1 MLKYHRFKEL
11 TKPIKAIII
20 KIFRFAIKKKGIN
33 MIDVKKLDRELLK
46 VEKPA
51 RYVGSELNSVV
62 KNKDIDIRFAFA
74 FPDTYEVGMSHT
86 GLHILYHLMNSM
98 KNVWCERVFA
108 PWTDMEEVMRKNNIP
123 LYGLESKD
131 ELTAFDFIGFTLQYE
146 MSYTNV
152 LNMLNLGGIPI
163 KSTDRGNNMPIVI
176 AGGPCVYNPEPLY
189 EVIDLFTVGE
199 SEELLPEL
207 LNLYNEEK
215 KNGFDKIKF
224 LEKAALLDGIYVPRF
239 YEEIYNEDGTIKERI
254 VLNKNAKDIIK
265 KRIIKDLNKSYY
277 PEKAILPYIDV
288 VHDRVVLELFR
299 GCTRGCRFCQAG
311 MVYRPVREKEA
322 NTLVKQAESLISST
336 GHDEISLTS
345 LSSGDYSCLPDL
357 TLKLLDMYENQNVSI
372 SLPSL
377 RLDSMTFDIIER
389 LQEVRKSGLTFA
401 PEAGTQRMRDVINK
415 NLTEEQILGP
425 VETAFNLGWSTVKL
439 YFMIGLPGEDIED
452 VLGIKEL
459 AYKVKDKFFQR
470 AKEDIKGNLKINVS
484 ASCFV
489 PKPFTPFQW
498 VSQNN
503 MDEFYTKAKALQKE
517 IRDKKISFSYHEP
530 KLSYLEAVFARGDRR
545 LSKALIKAWENGCR
559 FDGWYDMFDFNK
571 WMNAFEET
579 NTDPDFFALRQ
590 RELTE
595 ILPWDFID
603 IGVNKKYLISEY
615 EKAVSALT
623 TPDCRQ
629 RCTNCGVNYNLLG
642 GACPHVQNNM

>member
-1 MLKYHRFKEL
+1 
-11 TKPIKAIII
+11 
-20 KIFRFAIKKKGIN
+20 
-33 MIDVKKLDRELLK
+33 MIDTKKLERELLK

-62 KNKDIDIRFAFA
+62 KQKDIHIRFVFA

-98 KNVWCERVFA
+98 ENVWCERVFA

-131 ELTAFDFIGFTLQYE
+131 ELTAFDFVGFTLQYE

-152 LNMLNLGGIPI
+152 LNMLDLGGIPI
-163 KSTDRGNNMPIVI
+163 KSKERGNHMPIVI
-176 AGGPCVYNPEPLY
+176 AGGPCAYNPEPLY
-189 EVIDLFTVGE
+189 EVIDLFTIGE
-199 SEELLPEL
+199 TEELLPEL
-207 LNLYNEEK
+207 LNLYDEEK
-215 KNGFDKIKF
+215 KNGFDRIKF
-224 LEKAALLDGIYVPRF
+224 LEKASLLDGIYVPQF
-239 YEEIYNEDGTIKERI
+239 YEELYNDDGTIKGRKT
-254 VLNKNAKDIIK
+254 LNKNAKEIIK
-265 KRIIKDLNKSYY
+265 KRIIKDLNKSFY
-277 PEKAILPYIDV
+277 PEKSILPYIDV

-322 NTLVKQAESLISST
+322 DILVSQAERLISST

-415 NLTEEQILGP
+415 NLSEEQILGP

-439 YFMIGLPGEDIED
+439 YFMIGLLGEEMED
-452 VLGIKEL
+452 VLGIKDL

-470 AKEDIKGNLKINVS
+470 PKDQIKGNLKINVS

-517 IRDKKISFSYHEP
+517 IKDNKISFSYHEP

-545 LSKALIKAWENGCR
+545 LSKSLIKAWENGCR

-590 RELTE
+590 RDIKEV
-595 ILPWDFID
+595 LPWDFID
-603 IGVNKKYLISEY
+603 IGVNKEYLISEY
-615 EKAVSALT
+615 EKAISVAT

>member
-1 MLKYHRFKEL
+1 
-11 TKPIKAIII
+11 
-20 KIFRFAIKKKGIN
+20 
-33 MIDVKKLDRELLK
+33 MIDVKKLDRVLLS

-74 FPDTYEVGMSHT
+74 FPDIYEVGMSHT

-98 KNVWCERVFA
+98 ENVWCERAFA

-131 ELTAFDFIGFTLQYE
+131 DLTAFDFVGFTLQYE

-152 LNMLNLGGIPI
+152 LNMLDLGNIPI
-163 KSTDRGNNMPIVI
+163 KSKDRGNDMPLVI
-176 AGGPCVYNPEPLY
+176 AGGPCVYNPEPLH
-189 EVIDLFTVGE
+189 EIIDLFVVGE
-199 SEELLPEL
+199 AEEVLPEL

-215 KNGFDKIKF
+215 KNVYDKLKF
-224 LEKAALLDGIYVPRF
+224 LEKAASIEGIYIPQF
-239 YEEIYNEDGTIKERI
+239 YEEIYNNDGTIKERI
-254 VLNKNAKDIIK
+254 VLNPNAKETIK
-265 KRIIKDLNKSYY
+265 KRIIKDLSKSYY
-277 PEKAILPYIDV
+277 PEKSILPYIDV

-311 MVYRPVREKEA
+311 MVYRPVRERSTD
-322 NTLVKQAESLISST
+322 TLINQAERLLSST
-336 GHDEISLTS
+336 GHDEVSLTS

-357 TLKLLDMYENQNVSI
+357 TIRLLDKYENQNISI

-425 VETAFNLGWSTVKL
+425 VETAFKLGWSTVKL
-439 YFMIGLPGEDIED
+439 YFMIGLPGETMED

-459 AYKVKDKFFQR
+459 SYKIKDKFFHR
-470 AKEDIKGNLKINVS
+470 PKDEIKGNLKINVS
-484 ASCFV
+484 AACFV

-498 VSQNN
+498 AAQNN
-503 MDEFYTKAKALQKE
+503 MDEFYEKAKVLQRE
-517 IRDKKISFSYHEP
+517 IKDKKISFSYHEP

-545 LSKALIKAWENGCR
+545 LSKALIKAWEKGCR
-559 FDGWYDMFDFNK
+559 FDGWYDLFDFDK
-571 WMNAFEET
+571 WMSAFEET
-579 NTDPDFFALRQ
+579 NIDPDFFALRQ
-590 RELTE
+590 REVRE

-603 IGVNKKYLISEY
+603 IGVKKEYLVSEY
-615 EKAVSALT
+615 EKALDFDT

-629 RCTNCGVNYNLLG
+629 RCTNCGVNYNLWG

>member
-1 MLKYHRFKEL
+1 
-11 TKPIKAIII
+11 
-20 KIFRFAIKKKGIN
+20 
-33 MIDVKKLDRELLK
+33 MIDVKKLDRELLS

-74 FPDTYEVGMSHT
+74 FPDVYEVGMSHT
-86 GLHILYHLMNSM
+86 GLHILYNLMNSM
-98 KNVWCERVFA
+98 ENVWCERVFS
-108 PWTDMEEVMRKNNIP
+108 PWTDMEEVMRKNNIL

-131 ELTAFDFIGFTLQYE
+131 ELTAFDFVGFTLQYE

-163 KSTDRGNNMPIVI
+163 KSEDRGNDMPLVI

-199 SEELLPEL
+199 AEELLPEL
-207 LNLYNEEK
+207 LNIYKEEK
-215 KNGFDKIKF
+215 KNGFDKLRF
-224 LEKAALLDGIYVPRF
+224 LERAAALDGIYVPRF
-239 YEEIYNEDGTIKERI
+239 YEELYNDDGTVKERK
-254 VLNKNAKDIIK
+254 VLNENAKEIIK
-265 KRIIKDLNKSYY
+265 KRIIKDLDKAYY
-277 PEKAILPYIDV
+277 PEKSILPYIDV

-311 MVYRPVREKEA
+311 MVYRPVREKKTD
-322 NTLVKQAESLISST
+322 TLVKQAKSLISST

-357 TLKLLDMYENQNVSI
+357 TLKLLDMYENQNISI

-439 YFMIGLPGEDIED
+439 YFMIGLPLETMED
-452 VLGIKEL
+452 VMGIKEL
-459 AYKVKDKFFQR
+459 AYKVKNKFFQR
-470 AKEDIKGNLKINVS
+470 PKEDIKGNLKINVS

-498 VSQNN
+498 AAQNN
-503 MDEFYTKAKALQKE
+503 MEEFYDKAKTLQKE
-517 IRDKKISFSYHEP
+517 IKDKKVSFSYHEP

-559 FDGWYDMFDFNK
+559 FDGWYDKFDFNK

-590 RELTE
+590 RELNE
-595 ILPWDFID
+595 LLPWDFID
-603 IGVNKKYLISEY
+603 IGVNKEYLISEY
-615 EKAVSALT
+615 EKASDFAT
-623 TPDCRQ
+623 TPDCRSG
-629 RCTNCGVNYNLLG
+629 CVSCGVNQNLIG

>member
-1 MLKYHRFKEL
+1 
-11 TKPIKAIII
+11 
-20 KIFRFAIKKKGIN
+20 
-33 MIDVKKLDRELLK
+33 MIDMKKLNRELLK

-62 KNKDIDIRFAFA
+62 KNKEDVNVRFAFA
-74 FPDTYEVGMSHT
+74 FPDVYEVGMSHT
-86 GLHILYHLMNSM
+86 GMHILYHLMNSM
-98 KNVWCERVFA
+98 ENVWCERVFA
-108 PWTDMEEVMRKNNIP
+108 PWTDMEEIMRKNNIP

-131 ELTAFDFIGFTLQYE
+131 ELMEFDFVGFTLQYE
-146 MSYTNV
+146 MSYTNI
-152 LNMLNLGGIPI
+152 LNMLDLGKIPVRS
-163 KSTDRGNNMPIVI
+163 KDRTNDMPLVI
-176 AGGPCVYNPEPLY
+176 AGGPCAYNPEPLY
-189 EVIDLFTVGE
+189 EVIDLFTIGE
-199 SEELLPEL
+199 TEELLPEL
-207 LNLYNEEK
+207 LKLYEEEK
-215 KNGFDKIKF
+215 KNGFDRLVF
-224 LEKAALLDGIYVPRF
+224 LEKAAKMDGIYVPSF
-239 YEEIYNEDGTIKERI
+239 YEELYNEDGTVKGRKT
-254 VLNKNAKDIIK
+254 LNENAKETIT
-265 KRIIKDLNKSYY
+265 KRIIRDLNKSFY
-277 PEKAILPYIDV
+277 PEKSILPYIDV

-322 NTLVKQAESLISST
+322 DTLVKQAERLIDST

-439 YFMIGLPGEDIED
+439 YFMIGLPGETMED

-470 AKEDIKGNLKINVS
+470 PKEDIKGNLKINAS

-498 VSQNN
+498 VKQDS
-503 MDEFYTKAKALQKE
+503 MEEFFDKAKSLQRE
-517 IRDKKISFSYHEP
+517 IKDKKVSFSYHEP

-545 LSKALIKAWENGCR
+545 LSSALIRAWEKGCR
-559 FDGWYDMFDFNK
+559 FDGWYDMFDFSK
-571 WMNAFEET
+571 WMEAFEET
-579 NTDPDFFALRQ
+579 STDADFFGR
-590 RELTE
+590 RERSLTE
-595 ILPWDFID
+595 VLPWDFID
-603 IGVNKKYLISEY
+603 IGVDKKFLVSEY
-615 EKAVSALT
+615 EKAMGYTT

-629 RCTNCGVNYNLLG
+629 KCVNCGVNHRLLG
-642 GACPHVQNNM
+642 GACPHVQVNK

>member
-131 ELTAFDFIGFTLQYE
+131 ELTAFDFVGFTLQYE

>member
-1 MLKYHRFKEL
+1 
-11 TKPIKAIII
+11 
-20 KIFRFAIKKKGIN
+20 

-62 KNKDIDIRFAFA
+62 KDKDIDIRFAFA
-74 FPDTYEVGMSHT
+74 FPDIYEVGMSHT
-86 GLHILYHLMNSM
+86 GMHILYHLMNSM
-98 KNVWCERVFA
+98 ENVWCERVFA
-108 PWTDMEEVMRKNNIP
+108 PWTDMEEIMRKNNIP

-131 ELTAFDFIGFTLQYE
+131 ELSAFDFIGFTLQYE

-152 LNMLNLGGIPI
+152 LNMLELGGIPI
-163 KSTDRGNNMPIVI
+163 KSKDRGDNMPLVI
-176 AGGPCVYNPEPLY
+176 AGGPCAYNPEPLY
-189 EVIDLFTVGE
+189 EVIDLFTIGE
-199 SEELLPEL
+199 TEELLPEL

-215 KNGFDKIKF
+215 KKGYNKLRF
-224 LEKAALLDGIYVPRF
+224 LEKAAQLEGVYVPQF
-239 YEEIYNEDGTIKERI
+239 YEEVYKVDGTIKERK
-254 VLNKNAKDIIK
+254 VLNNNAKEIIT
-265 KRIIKDLNKSYY
+265 KRIIRDLNKSYY
-277 PEKAILPYIDV
+277 PEKSILPYIDV

-311 MVYRPVREKEA
+311 MVYRPVREREYS
-322 NTLVKQAESLISST
+322 TLLEQAESLLEST
-336 GHDEISLTS
+336 GHNEISLTS

-357 TLKLLDMYENQNVSI
+357 TLKLLEKYESKNVNI

-377 RLDSMTFDIIER
+377 RLDSMTFDIIEK

-439 YFMIGLPGEDIED
+439 YFMIGLPGETMED

-459 AYKVKDKFFQR
+459 AYKIKDKFFQR
-470 AKEDIKGNLKINVS
+470 PKENIKGNLKINVS

-498 VSQNN
+498 VAQDN
-503 MDEFYTKAKALQKE
+503 MDEFYEKARTLRSE
-517 IRDKKISFSYHEP
+517 IKDKKISFSYHEP

-545 LSKALIKAWENGCR
+545 LSKALIKAWEKGCR
-559 FDGWYDMFDFNK
+559 FDGWQDMFDFDK
-571 WMNAFEET
+571 WMEAFEET
-579 NTDPDFFALRQ
+579 GVDPDFFALRE

-595 ILPWDFID
+595 VLPWDFIN
-603 IGVNKKYLISEY
+603 IGVTKEYLLKEY
-615 EKAVSALT
+615 EKALSLT
-623 TPDCRQ
+623 TTDDCRLQ
-629 RCTNCGVNYNLLG
+629 CTNCGINYKLLG
-642 GACPHVQNNM
+642 GACPHVQNN

>member
-1 MLKYHRFKEL
+1 
-11 TKPIKAIII
+11 
-20 KIFRFAIKKKGIN
+20 
-33 MIDVKKLDRELLK
+33 MIDTKKLDRELLK

-62 KNKDIDIRFAFA
+62 KNIEDVNIRFAFA
-74 FPDTYEVGMSHT
+74 FPDVYEVGMSHT
-86 GLHILYHLMNSM
+86 GLHILYHMLNSM
-98 KNVWCERVFA
+98 ENVWCERVFA
-108 PWTDMEEVMRKNNIP
+108 PWTDMEDVMRKNSIP

-131 ELTAFDFIGFTLQYE
+131 ELREFDFVGFTLQYE
-146 MSYTNV
+146 MSYSNV
-152 LNMLNLGGIPI
+152 LNMLDLGNVPI
-163 KSTDRGNNMPIVI
+163 RSKDRTDTMPIVI

-207 LNLYNEEK
+207 IKLYEEEK
-215 KNGFDKIKF
+215 KSGFNRLSF
-224 LEKAALLDGIYVPRF
+224 LEKAARIEGIYVPQF
-239 YEEIYNEDGTIKERI
+239 YEEVYNDVGTIKERK
-254 VLNKNAKDIIK
+254 VLNENAKEVIT
-265 KRIIKDLNKSYY
+265 KRIIKDLDKSFY
-277 PEKAILPYIDV
+277 PDKSILPYIDV
-288 VHDRVVLELFR
+288 VHDRVVLEIFR

-311 MVYRPVREKEA
+311 MVYRPVREKTPD
-322 NTLVKQAESLISST
+322 TLVKQAESMLCST

-357 TLKLLDMYENQNVSI
+357 TLKLLDKYENQNVSI

-377 RLDSMTFDIIER
+377 RLDSMTFDIIQR

-439 YFMIGLPGEDIED
+439 YFMIGLPGETMED

-459 AYKVKDKFFQR
+459 AYKVKDKFFAR
-470 AKEDIKGNLKINVS
+470 PKEEIKGNLKINAS

-498 VSQNN
+498 VKQDS
-503 MDEFYTKAKALQKE
+503 MDEFYDKAKTLQRE
-517 IRDKKISFSYHEP
+517 IKDKKVSFSYHEP

-545 LSKALIKAWENGCR
+545 LSKVLITAWEKGCR
-559 FDGWYDMFDFNK
+559 FDGWYDVFDFNK
-571 WMNAFEET
+571 WMETFEET
-579 NTDPDFFALRQ
+579 NIDPDFYAKRA
-590 RELTE
+590 REIIE
-595 ILPWDFID
+595 VLPWDFID
-603 IGVNKKYLISEY
+603 VGVSKKYLISEY
-615 EKAVSALT
+615 EKALEAMT
-623 TPDCRQ
+623 TPDCRIN
-629 RCTNCGVNYNLLG
+629 CTNCGVNHKLIG
-642 GACPHVQNNM
+642 GACPHVKDN

>member
-1 MLKYHRFKEL
+1 
-11 TKPIKAIII
+11 
-20 KIFRFAIKKKGIN
+20 

-254 VLNKNAKDIIK
+254 VLNKNAKEIIK

>member
-1 MLKYHRFKEL
+1 
-11 TKPIKAIII
+11 
-20 KIFRFAIKKKGIN
+20 
-33 MIDVKKLDRELLK
+33 MIDTKKLERELLK

-62 KNKDIDIRFAFA
+62 KQKDIHIRFAFA

-98 KNVWCERVFA
+98 ENVWCERVFA

-131 ELTAFDFIGFTLQYE
+131 ELTAFDFVGFTLQYE

-152 LNMLNLGGIPI
+152 LNMLDLGGIPI
-163 KSTDRGNNMPIVI
+163 KSKERGNHMPIVI
-176 AGGPCVYNPEPLY
+176 AGGPCAYNPEPLY
-189 EVIDLFTVGE
+189 EVIDLFTIGE
-199 SEELLPEL
+199 TEELLPEL
-207 LNLYNEEK
+207 LNLYDEEK
-215 KNGFDKIKF
+215 KNGFDRIKF
-224 LEKAALLDGIYVPRF
+224 LEKASLLDGIYVPQF
-239 YEEIYNEDGTIKERI
+239 YEELYNDDGTIKGRKT
-254 VLNKNAKDIIK
+254 LNKNAKEIIK
-265 KRIIKDLNKSYY
+265 KRIIKDLNKSFY
-277 PEKAILPYIDV
+277 PEKSILPYIDV

-322 NTLVKQAESLISST
+322 DILVSQAERLISST

-415 NLTEEQILGP
+415 NLSEEQILGP

-439 YFMIGLPGEDIED
+439 YFMIGLLGEEMED
-452 VLGIKEL
+452 VLGIKDL

-470 AKEDIKGNLKINVS
+470 PKDQIKGNLKINVS

-517 IRDKKISFSYHEP
+517 IKDNKISFSYHEP

-545 LSKALIKAWENGCR
+545 LSKSLIKAWENGCR

-590 RELTE
+590 RDIKEV
-595 ILPWDFID
+595 LPWDFID
-603 IGVNKKYLISEY
+603 IGVNKEYLISEY
-615 EKAVSALT
+615 EKAVSVAT

>member
-1 MLKYHRFKEL
+1 
-11 TKPIKAIII
+11 
-20 KIFRFAIKKKGIN
+20 
-33 MIDVKKLDRELLK
+33 MIDMKKLDRELLK

-62 KNKDIDIRFAFA
+62 KNKEEVDVRFAFA
-74 FPDTYEVGMSHT
+74 FPDVYEVGMSHT
-86 GLHILYHLMNSM
+86 GMHILYHLMNSIE
-98 KNVWCERVFA
+98 NVWCERVFA
-108 PWTDMEEVMRKNNIP
+108 PWTDMEEIMRKNNIP

-131 ELTAFDFIGFTLQYE
+131 ELMEFDFVGFTLQYE
-146 MSYTNV
+146 MSYTNI
-152 LNMLNLGGIPI
+152 LNMLDLGKIPVRS
-163 KSTDRGNNMPIVI
+163 KNRTNDMPLVI
-176 AGGPCVYNPEPLY
+176 AGGPCAYNPEPLY
-189 EVIDLFTVGE
+189 EVIDLFTIGE
-199 SEELLPEL
+199 TEELLPEL
-207 LNLYNEEK
+207 LKLYEEEK
-215 KNGFDKIKF
+215 KNGFDRLVF
-224 LEKAALLDGIYVPRF
+224 LEKAAKLEGIYVPGF
-239 YEEIYNEDGTIKERI
+239 YEEIYNEDGTVKERKT
-254 VLNKNAKDIIK
+254 LNENAKDTIT
-265 KRIIKDLNKSYY
+265 KRIIRDLNKSFY
-277 PEKAILPYIDV
+277 PEKSILPYIDV

-322 NTLVKQAESLISST
+322 DTLVKQAEKLINST

-439 YFMIGLPGEDIED
+439 YFMIGLPGETMED

-470 AKEDIKGNLKINVS
+470 PKEDIKGNLKINAS

-498 VSQNN
+498 VKQDS
-503 MDEFYTKAKALQKE
+503 MEEFYDKAKSLQRE
-517 IRDKKISFSYHEP
+517 IKDKKVSFSYHEP

-545 LSKALIKAWENGCR
+545 LSAALIRAWEKGCR

-571 WMNAFEET
+571 WMEAFEET
-579 NTDPDFFALRQ
+579 STDPDFFGR
-590 RELTE
+590 RERSLE
-595 ILPWDFID
+595 EVLPWDFID
-603 IGVNKKYLISEY
+603 IGVDKKFLVSEY
-615 EKAVSALT
+615 EKAMGYTT
-623 TPDCRQ
+623 TPDCRKQ
-629 RCTNCGVNYNLLG
+629 CVNCGVNHRLLG
-642 GACPHVQNNM
+642 GACPHVQVNK

>member
-1 MLKYHRFKEL
+1 
-11 TKPIKAIII
+11 
-20 KIFRFAIKKKGIN
+20 
-33 MIDVKKLDRELLK
+33 MIDMKKLDRELLK

-62 KNKDIDIRFAFA
+62 KNKEDVNVRFAFA
-74 FPDTYEVGMSHT
+74 FPDVYEVGMSHT
-86 GLHILYHLMNSM
+86 GMHILYHLMNSM
-98 KNVWCERVFA
+98 ENVWCERVFA
-108 PWTDMEEVMRKNNIP
+108 PWTDMEEIMRKNNIP

-131 ELTAFDFIGFTLQYE
+131 ELMEFDFVGFTLQYE
-146 MSYTNV
+146 MSYTNI
-152 LNMLNLGGIPI
+152 LNMLDLGKIPVRS
-163 KSTDRGNNMPIVI
+163 KNRTNDMPLVI
-176 AGGPCVYNPEPLY
+176 AGGPCAYNPEPLY
-189 EVIDLFTVGE
+189 EVIDLFTIGE
-199 SEELLPEL
+199 TEELLPEL
-207 LNLYNEEK
+207 LKLYEEEK
-215 KNGFDKIKF
+215 KNGFDRLVF
-224 LEKAALLDGIYVPRF
+224 LEKAAKLDGIYVPSF
-239 YEEIYNEDGTIKERI
+239 YEELYNEDGTVKGRKT
-254 VLNKNAKDIIK
+254 LNENAKETIT
-265 KRIIKDLNKSYY
+265 KRIIRDLNKSFY
-277 PEKAILPYIDV
+277 PEKSILPYIDV

-322 NTLVKQAESLISST
+322 DTLVKQAERLIDST

-439 YFMIGLPGEDIED
+439 YFMIGLPGETMED

-470 AKEDIKGNLKINVS
+470 PKEDIKGNLKINAS

-498 VSQNN
+498 VKQDS
-503 MDEFYTKAKALQKE
+503 MEEFFDKAKSLQRE
-517 IRDKKISFSYHEP
+517 IKDKKVSFSYHEP

-545 LSKALIKAWENGCR
+545 LSSALIRAWEKGCR
-559 FDGWYDMFDFNK
+559 FDGWYDMFDFSK
-571 WMNAFEET
+571 WMEAFEET
-579 NTDPDFFALRQ
+579 STDADFFGR
-590 RELTE
+590 RERSLTE
-595 ILPWDFID
+595 VLPWDFID
-603 IGVNKKYLISEY
+603 IGVDKKFLVSEY
-615 EKAVSALT
+615 EKAMGYTT

-629 RCTNCGVNYNLLG
+629 KCVNCGVNHRFIG
-642 GACPHVQNNM
+642 GACPHVQVNK

>member
-1 MLKYHRFKEL
+1 
-11 TKPIKAIII
+11 
-20 KIFRFAIKKKGIN
+20 

>member
-1 MLKYHRFKEL
+1 
-11 TKPIKAIII
+11 
-20 KIFRFAIKKKGIN
+20 
-33 MIDVKKLDRELLK
+33 MIDMKKLDRELLK

-62 KNKDIDIRFAFA
+62 KNKEEVNVRFAFA
-74 FPDTYEVGMSHT
+74 FPDVYEVGMSHT
-86 GLHILYHLMNSM
+86 GMHILYHLMNSM
-98 KNVWCERVFA
+98 ENVWCERVFA
-108 PWTDMEEVMRKNNIP
+108 PWTDMEEIMRKNNIP

-131 ELTAFDFIGFTLQYE
+131 ELMEFDFVGFTLQYE
-146 MSYTNV
+146 MSYTNI
-152 LNMLNLGGIPI
+152 LNMLDLGKIPVRS
-163 KSTDRGNNMPIVI
+163 KNRTNDMPLVI
-176 AGGPCVYNPEPLY
+176 AGGPCAYNPEPLY
-189 EVIDLFTVGE
+189 EVIDLFTIGE
-199 SEELLPEL
+199 TEELLPEL
-207 LNLYNEEK
+207 LKLYEEEK
-215 KNGFDKIKF
+215 KNGFDRLVF
-224 LEKAALLDGIYVPRF
+224 LEKAAKLDGIYVPSF
-239 YEEIYNEDGTIKERI
+239 YEELYNEDGTVKGRKT
-254 VLNKNAKDIIK
+254 LNENAKEIIT
-265 KRIIKDLNKSYY
+265 KRIIRDLNKSFY
-277 PEKAILPYIDV
+277 PEKSILPYIDV

-322 NTLVKQAESLISST
+322 DTLVKQAEILIDST

-439 YFMIGLPGEDIED
+439 YFMIGLPGETMED

-470 AKEDIKGNLKINVS
+470 PKEDIKGNLKINAS

-498 VSQNN
+498 VKQDS
-503 MDEFYTKAKALQKE
+503 MEEFFDKAKSLQRE
-517 IRDKKISFSYHEP
+517 IKDKKVSFSYHEP

-545 LSKALIKAWENGCR
+545 LSSALIRAWEKGCR
-559 FDGWYDMFDFNK
+559 FDGWYDMFDFSK
-571 WMNAFEET
+571 WMEAFEET
-579 NTDPDFFALRQ
+579 STDADFFGR
-590 RELTE
+590 RERSLTE
-595 ILPWDFID
+595 VLPWDFID
-603 IGVNKKYLISEY
+603 IGVDKKFLVSEY
-615 EKAVSALT
+615 EKSMGYTT

-629 RCTNCGVNYNLLG
+629 KCVNCGVNHRLLG
-642 GACPHVQNNM
+642 GACPHVQVNK

>member
-131 ELTAFDFIGFTLQYE
+131 ELTAFDFVGFTLQYE

-439 YFMIGLPGEDIED
+439 YFMIGLPGEDIEE

-571 WMNAFEET
+571 WINAFEET

-590 RELTE
+590 RALTE

-615 EKAVSALT
+615 EKAVSVAT

>member
-1 MLKYHRFKEL
+1 
-11 TKPIKAIII
+11 
-20 KIFRFAIKKKGIN
+20 

-62 KNKDIDIRFAFA
+62 KNKDIDIRFVFA
-74 FPDTYEVGMSHT
+74 FPDIYEVGMSHT

-98 KNVWCERVFA
+98 ENVWCERVFA
-108 PWTDMEEVMRKNNIP
+108 PWTDMEDVMRKNSIP

-131 ELTAFDFIGFTLQYE
+131 ELTAFDFVGFTLQYE

-152 LNMLNLGGIPI
+152 LNMLDLGGIPI
-163 KSTDRGNNMPIVI
+163 KSCDRGNDMPIVV
-176 AGGPCVYNPEPLY
+176 AGGPCVYNPEPLH
-189 EVIDLFTVGE
+189 EIIDLFVVGE
-199 SEELLPEL
+199 GEEVLTEL

-215 KNGFDKIKF
+215 KIGFDKLKF
-224 LEKAALLDGIYVPRF
+224 LEKAAALEGIYVPKF
-239 YEEIYNEDGTIKERI
+239 YEEIYNDDGTIKERKI
-254 VLNKNAKDIIK
+254 LNPNAKETIK
-265 KRIIKDLNKSYY
+265 KRIIKDLDKSYY
-277 PEKAILPYIDV
+277 PEISILPYIDV

-311 MVYRPVREKEA
+311 MVYRPVREKNA
-322 NTLVKQAESLISST
+322 DTLVNQAQSLLNST
-336 GHDEISLTS
+336 GHDEVSLTS

-357 TLKLLDMYENQNVSI
+357 TLKLLDMYENENISI

-401 PEAGTQRMRDVINK
+401 PEAGTQRLRDVINK
-415 NLTEEQILGP
+415 NLTEEQILVP

-439 YFMIGLPGEDIED
+439 YFMIGLPCETMED

-459 AYKVKDKFFQR
+459 SYKIKDKFFHR
-470 AKEDIKGNLKINVS
+470 PKEDIKGNLKINVS
-484 ASCFV
+484 AACFV

-503 MDEFYTKAKALQKE
+503 MNEFYDKAKSLQRE
-517 IRDKKISFSYHEP
+517 IKDKKISFSYHEP

-545 LSKALIKAWENGCR
+545 LSKALIKAWEDGCR
-559 FDGWYDMFDFNK
+559 FDGWYDVFDFDK
-571 WMNAFEET
+571 WMDAFIKT

-595 ILPWDFID
+595 VLPWDFID
-603 IGVNKKYLISEY
+603 IGVNKEYLISEY
-615 EKAVSALT
+615 KKALGLST

-629 RCTNCGVNYNLLG
+629 GCTNCGVNNNLYG

>member
-1 MLKYHRFKEL
+1 
-11 TKPIKAIII
+11 
-20 KIFRFAIKKKGIN
+20 

-62 KNKDIDIRFAFA
+62 KDKDIDIRFAFA
-74 FPDTYEVGMSHT
+74 FPDIYEVGMSHT
-86 GLHILYHLMNSM
+86 GMHILYHLMNSM
-98 KNVWCERVFA
+98 ENVWCERVFA
-108 PWTDMEEVMRKNNIP
+108 PWTDMEEIMRKNNIP

-131 ELTAFDFIGFTLQYE
+131 ELSAFDFIGFTLQYE

-152 LNMLNLGGIPI
+152 LNMLELGGIPI
-163 KSTDRGNNMPIVI
+163 KSKDRGDNMPLVI
-176 AGGPCVYNPEPLY
+176 AGGPCAYNPEPLY
-189 EVIDLFTVGE
+189 EVIDLFTIGE
-199 SEELLPEL
+199 TEELLPEL

-215 KNGFDKIKF
+215 KKGYNKLRF
-224 LEKAALLDGIYVPRF
+224 LEKAAQLEGVYVPQF
-239 YEEIYNEDGTIKERI
+239 YEEVYKVDGTIKERK
-254 VLNKNAKDIIK
+254 VLNNNAKEIIT
-265 KRIIKDLNKSYY
+265 KRIIRDLNKSYY
-277 PEKAILPYIDV
+277 PEKSILPYIDV

-311 MVYRPVREKEA
+311 MVYRPVREREYS
-322 NTLVKQAESLISST
+322 TLLEQAESLLEST
-336 GHDEISLTS
+336 GHNEISLTS

-357 TLKLLDMYENQNVSI
+357 TLKLLEKYESKNVNI

-377 RLDSMTFDIIER
+377 RLDSMTFDIIEK

-439 YFMIGLPGEDIED
+439 YFMIGLPGETMED

-459 AYKVKDKFFQR
+459 AYKIKDKFFQR
-470 AKEDIKGNLKINVS
+470 PKEKIKGNLKINVS

-498 VSQNN
+498 VAQDN
-503 MDEFYTKAKALQKE
+503 MDEFYEKARTLRSE
-517 IRDKKISFSYHEP
+517 IKDKKISFSYHEP

-545 LSKALIKAWENGCR
+545 LSKALIKAWEKGCR
-559 FDGWYDMFDFNK
+559 FDGWQDMFDFDK
-571 WMNAFEET
+571 WMEAFEET
-579 NTDPDFFALRQ
+579 GVDPDFFALRE

-595 ILPWDFID
+595 VLPWDFIN
-603 IGVNKKYLISEY
+603 IGVTKEYLLKEY
-615 EKAVSALT
+615 EKALSLT
-623 TPDCRQ
+623 TTDDCRLQ
-629 RCTNCGVNYNLLG
+629 CTNCGINYKLLG
-642 GACPHVQNNM
+642 GACPHVQNN

>member
-1 MLKYHRFKEL
+1 
-11 TKPIKAIII
+11 
-20 KIFRFAIKKKGIN
+20 
-33 MIDVKKLDRELLK
+33 MIDKRKLDRELLSA
-46 VEKPA
+46 EKPA
-51 RYVGSELNSVV
+51 RYVGSELNSVI

-74 FPDTYEVGMSHT
+74 FPDIYEVGMSHT

-98 KNVWCERVFA
+98 ENVWCERVFA

-131 ELTAFDFIGFTLQYE
+131 DLTAFDFVGFTLQYE

-152 LNMLNLGGIPI
+152 LNMLDLGNIPI
-163 KSTDRGNNMPIVI
+163 KSKDRGNDMPLVI
-176 AGGPCVYNPEPLY
+176 AGGPCVYNPEPLH
-189 EVIDLFTVGE
+189 EIIDLFVVGE
-199 SEELLPEL
+199 AEEVLPEL

-215 KNGFDKIKF
+215 KNVYDKLKF
-224 LEKAALLDGIYVPRF
+224 LEKAASIEGIYIPQF
-239 YEEIYNEDGTIKERI
+239 YEEIYNNDGTIKERI
-254 VLNKNAKDIIK
+254 VLNPNAKETIK
-265 KRIIKDLNKSYY
+265 KRIIKDLSKSYY
-277 PEKAILPYIDV
+277 PEKSILPYIDV

-311 MVYRPVREKEA
+311 MVYRPVRERSTD
-322 NTLVKQAESLISST
+322 TLINQAERLLSST
-336 GHDEISLTS
+336 GHDEVSLTS

-357 TLKLLDMYENQNVSI
+357 TIRLLDKYENQNISI

-425 VETAFNLGWSTVKL
+425 VETAFKLGWSTVKL
-439 YFMIGLPGEDIED
+439 YFMIGLPGETMED

-459 AYKVKDKFFQR
+459 SYKIKDKFFHR
-470 AKEDIKGNLKINVS
+470 PKDEIKGNLKINVS
-484 ASCFV
+484 AACFV

-498 VSQNN
+498 AAQNN
-503 MDEFYTKAKALQKE
+503 MDEFYEKAKVLQRE
-517 IRDKKISFSYHEP
+517 IKDKKISFSYHEP

-545 LSKALIKAWENGCR
+545 LSKALIKAWEKGCR
-559 FDGWYDMFDFNK
+559 FDGWYDLFDFDK
-571 WMNAFEET
+571 WMSAFEET
-579 NTDPDFFALRQ
+579 NIDPDFFALRQ
-590 RELTE
+590 REVRE

-603 IGVNKKYLISEY
+603 IGVKKEYLVSEY
-615 EKAVSALT
+615 EKALDFDT

-629 RCTNCGVNYNLLG
+629 RCTNCGVNYNLWG

>member
-1 MLKYHRFKEL
+1 
-11 TKPIKAIII
+11 
-20 KIFRFAIKKKGIN
+20 
-33 MIDVKKLDRELLK
+33 MIDIKKLDRDLLS

-62 KNKDIDIRFAFA
+62 KNKEDVNIRFAFA
-74 FPDTYEVGMSHT
+74 FPDVYEVGMSHT
-86 GLHILYHLMNSM
+86 GLHILYHMLNSET
-98 KNVWCERVFA
+98 NIWCERVFA

-131 ELTAFDFIGFTLQYE
+131 ELREFDFIGFTLQYE
-146 MSYTNV
+146 MSYSNV
-152 LNMLNLGGIPI
+152 LNMLDLGNIPI
-163 KSTDRGNNMPIVI
+163 RSKERTNDMPVVI
-176 AGGPCVYNPEPLY
+176 AGGPCAYNPEPLY
-189 EVIDLFTVGE
+189 EIIDLFTVGE

-207 LNLYNEEK
+207 MKLYEEEK
-215 KNGFDKIKF
+215 NNGFDRMTF
-224 LEKAALLDGIYVPRF
+224 LEKAARLEGIYVPQF
-239 YEEIYNEDGTIKERI
+239 YEEVYNDDGTIKERK
-254 VLNKNAKDIIK
+254 VLNKNAKEVIT
-265 KRIIKDLNKSYY
+265 KRIIKDLDKSYY
-277 PEKAILPYIDV
+277 PDKSILPYIDV
-288 VHDRVVLELFR
+288 VHDRVVLEIFR

-311 MVYRPVREKEA
+311 MVYRPVREKKPD
-322 NTLVKQAESLISST
+322 TLVSQAESMLNST

-357 TLKLLDMYENQNVSI
+357 TLKLLDKYENQNISI

-439 YFMIGLPGEDIED
+439 YFMIGLPGETMED
-452 VLGIKEL
+452 VMGIKEL
-459 AYKVKDKFFQR
+459 AYKVKDKFFNR
-470 AKEDIKGNLKINVS
+470 PKEEIKGNLKINAS

-498 VSQNN
+498 VAQDT
-503 MDEFYTKAKALQKE
+503 MDEFYDKAKALQRE
-517 IRDKKISFSYHEP
+517 IKDKKVSFSYHEP

-545 LSKALIKAWENGCR
+545 LSKALIRAWEKGCR
-559 FDGWYDMFDFNK
+559 FDGWYDVFDFNK
-571 WMNAFEET
+571 WMEAFEET
-579 NTDPDFFALRQ
+579 NTDQDFFARRK
-590 RELTE
+590 REITE

-603 IGVNKKYLISEY
+603 VGVSKKYLISEY
-615 EKAVSALT
+615 EKAMEAMT
-623 TPDCRQ
+623 TPDCRLN
-629 RCTNCGVNYNLLG
+629 CTNCGVNQRLIG
-642 GACPHVQNNM
+642 GACPHVQNNK

>member
-1 MLKYHRFKEL
+1 
-11 TKPIKAIII
+11 
-20 KIFRFAIKKKGIN
+20 
-33 MIDVKKLDRELLK
+33 MIDVKKLDRELLS

-74 FPDTYEVGMSHT
+74 FPDVYEVGMSHT
-86 GLHILYHLMNSM
+86 GLHILYNLMNSM
-98 KNVWCERVFA
+98 ENVWCERVFS
-108 PWTDMEEVMRKNNIP
+108 PWTDMEEVMRKNNIL

-131 ELTAFDFIGFTLQYE
+131 ELTAFDFVGFTLQYE

-163 KSTDRGNNMPIVI
+163 KSEDRGNDMPLVI

-199 SEELLPEL
+199 AEELLPEL
-207 LNLYNEEK
+207 LNIYKEEK
-215 KNGFDKIKF
+215 KNGFDKLRF
-224 LEKAALLDGIYVPRF
+224 LERAAALDGIYVPRF
-239 YEEIYNEDGTIKERI
+239 YEELYNDDGTVKERK
-254 VLNKNAKDIIK
+254 VLNENAKEIIK
-265 KRIIKDLNKSYY
+265 KRIIKDLDKAYY
-277 PEKAILPYIDV
+277 PEKSILPYIDV

-311 MVYRPVREKEA
+311 MVYRPVREKKTD
-322 NTLVKQAESLISST
+322 TLVKQAKSLISST

-357 TLKLLDMYENQNVSI
+357 TLKLLDMYENQNISI

-439 YFMIGLPGEDIED
+439 YFMIGLPLETMED

-470 AKEDIKGNLKINVS
+470 PKEDIKGNLKINVS

-498 VSQNN
+498 AAQNN
-503 MDEFYTKAKALQKE
+503 MEEFYDKAKTLQKE
-517 IRDKKISFSYHEP
+517 IKDKKVSFSYHEP

-559 FDGWYDMFDFNK
+559 FDGWYDKFDFNK

-590 RELTE
+590 RELDE
-595 ILPWDFID
+595 LLPWDFID
-603 IGVNKKYLISEY
+603 IGVNKEYLISEY
-615 EKAVSALT
+615 EKASDFAT
-623 TPDCRQ
+623 TPDCRSG
-629 RCTNCGVNYNLLG
+629 CVSCGVNQNLIG

>member
-1 MLKYHRFKEL
+1 
-11 TKPIKAIII
+11 
-20 KIFRFAIKKKGIN
+20 
-33 MIDVKKLDRELLK
+33 MIDVKKLDRELLS

-74 FPDTYEVGMSHT
+74 FPDVYEVGMSHT
-86 GLHILYHLMNSM
+86 GLHILYNLMNSM
-98 KNVWCERVFA
+98 ENVWCERVFS
-108 PWTDMEEVMRKNNIP
+108 PWTDMEEVMRKNNIL

-131 ELTAFDFIGFTLQYE
+131 ELTAFDFVGFTLQYE

-163 KSTDRGNNMPIVI
+163 KSEDRGNDMPLVI

-199 SEELLPEL
+199 AEELLPEL
-207 LNLYNEEK
+207 LNIYKEEK
-215 KNGFDKIKF
+215 KNGFDKLRF
-224 LEKAALLDGIYVPRF
+224 LERAAALDGIYVPRF
-239 YEEIYNEDGTIKERI
+239 YEELYNDDGTVKERK
-254 VLNKNAKDIIK
+254 VLNENAKEIIK
-265 KRIIKDLNKSYY
+265 KRIIKDLDKAYY
-277 PEKAILPYIDV
+277 PEKSILPYIDV

-311 MVYRPVREKEA
+311 MVYRPVREKKTD
-322 NTLVKQAESLISST
+322 TLVKQAKSLISST

-357 TLKLLDMYENQNVSI
+357 TLKLLDMYENQNISI

-439 YFMIGLPGEDIED
+439 YFMIGLPLETMED

-470 AKEDIKGNLKINVS
+470 PKEDIKGNLKINVS

-498 VSQNN
+498 AAQNN
-503 MDEFYTKAKALQKE
+503 MEEFYDKAKALQKE
-517 IRDKKISFSYHEP
+517 IKDKKVSFSYHEP

-559 FDGWYDMFDFNK
+559 FDGWYDKFDFNK

-590 RELTE
+590 RELDE
-595 ILPWDFID
+595 LLPWDFID
-603 IGVNKKYLISEY
+603 IGVNKEYLISEY
-615 EKAVSALT
+615 EKASDFAT
-623 TPDCRQ
+623 TPDCRSG
-629 RCTNCGVNYNLLG
+629 CVSCGVNQNLIG